1 MHSVSLLIFADL
13 WPFCRP
19 AHFCSLPILL
29 MIGKSYRTLA
39 QTVARCRHFLFMN
52 RMGKGKK
59 RLVLFVNILVANRIR
74 RMEFL
79 YRHTRNGMLQ
89 RFHSS
94 FFLKIAEHSS
104 GKELAKPYTITIPW
118 THSPVASKLEVAL
131 KGNPP
136 PTSSLRTLTLFA
148 LLGVV
153 RLGPFRAALSTL
165 NEIT

>member
-29 MIGKSYRTLA
+29 MIGKGYRIPA

-59 RLVLFVNILVANRIR
+59 RRVVFVNILVANRIR

-79 YRHTRNGMLQ
+79 YRHTGNGMLQ
-89 RFHSS
+89 KFHSS
-94 FFLKIAEHSS
+94 FF
-104 GKELAKPYTITIPW
+104 
-118 THSPVASKLEVAL
+118 V
-131 KGNPP
+131 NC
-136 PTSSLRTLTLFA
+136 
-148 LLGVV
+148 
-153 RLGPFRAALSTL
+153 
-165 NEIT
+165 

>member
-1 MHSVSLLIFADL
+1 
-13 WPFCRP
+13 
-19 AHFCSLPILL
+19 
-29 MIGKSYRTLA
+29 MIGKGYRIPA

-94 FFLKIAEHSS
+94 FFWKLQNIVQEKNSQNRTRLLFHGLIRLWLRNSKSRWRTTRFPLPHCARSLCSRCSVSS
-104 GKELAKPYTITIPW
+104 DWDPSGLPLNAQQNDAIIP
-118 THSPVASKLEVAL
+118 EVL
-131 KGNPP
+131 LM
-136 PTSSLRTLTLFA
+136 SLPHCMNFCQA
-148 LLGVV
+148 FLL
-153 RLGPFRAALSTL
+153 L
-165 NEIT
+165 NKYML